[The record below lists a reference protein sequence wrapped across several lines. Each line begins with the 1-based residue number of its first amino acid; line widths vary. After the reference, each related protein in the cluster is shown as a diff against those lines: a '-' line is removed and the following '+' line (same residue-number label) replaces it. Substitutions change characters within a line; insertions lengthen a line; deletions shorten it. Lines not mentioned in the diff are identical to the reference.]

1 MNPSGI
7 FSSNPSESSRGLIIS
22 NQISI
27 DTNKRRISIKS
38 LDFDPL
44 ELRFATLYWDK
55 LIYPQSTALELDI
68 GGEANLLLKEGILSK
83 RAYRS
88 QESDFAAALLDAY
101 LKTLEEQEKLEPGC
115 WSLSNTA
122 QALNA
127 GNFPAHLSPNHQ
139 GGISVR
145 LLGAIP
151 IPSERTPLEEV
162 LEFRQKHRD
171 ELLRLRSHI
180 DEISRVLSLTPDNAS
195 AIKKAQENID
205 ESCVDII
212 NIFKIKRKSFLPIDL
227 TFNVNMPTMA
237 INGFTIYQ
245 TATSLGALP
254 GTSAALAA
262 LFGILSTID
271 IKPKRLGLGALK
283 RNSPFLYVAN
293 AHKELSQP

>member
-1 MNPSGI
+1 MNRSGI
-7 FSSNPSESSRGLIIS
+7 ISSSPSESSRGLIIS

-27 DTNKRRISIKS
+27 DTDKRRVHIKS
-38 LDFDPL
+38 LDFDPM

-55 LIYPQSTALELDI
+55 LIYPQSSALELGI
-68 GGEANLLLKEGILSK
+68 GGEADLLLKEGILSK
-83 RAYRS
+83 RTQKS

-151 IPSERTPLEEV
+151 IPSEKTPLEEV

-195 AIKKAQENID
+195 SIKIAQENID
-205 ESCVDII
+205 KSCAEII
-212 NIFKIKRKSFLPIDL
+212 NIFKNKRKPFIPADL
-227 TFNVNMPTMA
+227 TFNVNMSTIA
-237 INGFTIYQ
+237 LNGFAIYQ
-245 TATSLGALP
+245 IATSLGALP

-271 IKPKRLGLGALK
+271 IKPNRLGLGALK
-283 RNSPFLYVAN
+283 RTSPFLYVAN